1 MLFNPF
7 IKLAVAMTLPSP
19 HRLGSAGGVRS
30 VGGSK
35 NTGTQASDISHLHRV
50 HTAGPNFGA
59 AGANTALSKTPAG
72 GPSVGTKSTAMPATA
87 SPTPSASNV
96 GKTARSLAPSFKKL
110 ADVDAGVRRFYP
122 PGLTKE
128 PDFGPVVDPLTSLH
142 RWQHYP
148 VLKEN
153 PGFVPA
159 PGAQRAMAHKTSEMG
174 NPMLHQ
180 PLPAD
185 VPAHLQVGRLP
196 IHKRLLHTAVNMFE
210 GAGNRALDIVE
221 ANNRESRRPM
231 DPTLAQAAPQA
242 QLY

>member
-35 NTGTQASDISHLHRV
+35 NTGTQASDLSGLHHV
-50 HTAGPNFGA
+50 HTAGPNFGT
-59 AGANTALSKTPAG
+59 AGANTTLAKTPAG
-72 GPSVGTKSTAMPATA
+72 GPSAGTKSTAPATA
-87 SPTPSASNV
+87 APAPGASNIA
-96 GKTARSLAPSFKKL
+96 KTARSLAPRFTKL

-148 VLKEN
+148 VQKEN
-153 PGFVPA
+153 PGFVLS
-159 PGAQRAMAHKTSEMG
+159 PGAQREMAHKTSEMG

-185 VPAHLQVGRLP
+185 APSQLPVGRLP
-196 IHKRLLHTAVNMFE
+196 IHRRLLHSAIDMFG